1 MSIKKQYLKRKP
13 LCKVTF
19 RLPKEAIEGAK
30 NVTIVGDFND
40 WEEEATP
47 LQPLKSGDYKALLEL
62 EVGKSYQYRYLIDG
76 ETWENDWAADN
87 YVASPFSGIENSVIE
102 I

>member
-1 MSIKKQYLKRKP
+1 MSIKKQYLKKKP
-13 LCKVTF
+13 ICKVTF

-40 WEEEATP
+40 WSEEATP
-47 LQPLKSGDYKALLEL
+47 LKPLKSGDYKALLEL

-76 ETWENDWAADN
+76 ETWENDWAADD
-87 YVASPFSGIENSVIE
+87 YVASPFSDVENSVVE
-102 I
+102 L